1 MKISNLYFKYP
12 TSKDEVLKNIS
23 FKPEEKI
30 ITGIIGPNGSG
41 KTTFMKILSGLLVPD
56 KYNEFDTVESDRV
69 ALILGENQLY
79 TDLTGYENILYYLYL
94 NKIKKNDDDI
104 RKMLSKVGLLDKKDM
119 LVGQFS
125 TGMKQKLNLAK
136 VLLSKKEVIIL
147 DEPTSGMDPLSKVE
161 MNQLLKNISANGE
174 YTILISSHSM
184 KEVEDICDNILFL
197 NQGNEIFYGSKEEL
211 FRKYQKGI
219 VELHGDKDFIESVV
233 KDLKIKGRKFYC
245 HTQDLQS
252 KLVINGNYDLDS
264 TDAYSQ
270 IIQRRLNL
278 EDVFFFETAG
288 DYNV

>member
-161 MNQLLKNISANGE
+161 MNQLLKNILANGE